1 MLILESVSHVAQAS
15 ASLPEAGTVGSAQ
28 TPPEAG
34 LSGLRHVSS
43 ILSLSH
49 HLCSLS
55 HAGCSYS
62 TPAVSLS
69 LLSIIKA
76 WAI

>member
-15 ASLPEAGTVGSAQ
+15 MSSPEMGSWDCGVCTDTLQ
-28 TPPEAG
+28 EAD

-49 HLCSLS
+49 
-55 HAGCSYS
+55 
-62 TPAVSLS
+62 
-69 LLSIIKA
+69 LLLLFVPRRV
-76 WAI
+76 